1 MVFSASASLKKVGS
15 MILLTLMA
23 GSVVLAQNTWFKAP
37 ERGITSWKPAP
48 NWEHGLLSGNGT
60 MGAIVFGDP
69 HEETIILNHD
79 QLYVPREQSSELI
92 NQAERLEEIR
102 ELIKN
107 GQYEEAAKIPVE
119 IRKAAGYNDDRDPY
133 MPAFDLSIMQ
143 EPANIQQ
150 YVRATDFETGEAIT
164 TWKDDVGKFQR
175 KLFVSRADSIIVL
188 SIKADSPIN
197 CKVQFDNRPVEW
209 NQWSFVNEHID
220 EMTAEAEGMWLTYKS
235 KFKKKNKGGL
245 EGYEGVGRIIL
256 SGGTAKSDGKSIEIS
271 QADEVLILIKIR
283 PNYNYE
289 QSLIPQIKEEL
300 SGMGG
305 SYGQLLEQHKTIHA
319 KIFNRVRLSL
329 SSKAEDK
336 RLHTEEILLRA
347 KEGDVPLALIEKV
360 FDAGRYNILSS
371 TGMNPPNLQGIW
383 SGTWTPAWSSS
394 FTHDGN
400 LPSAMSVVMPGN
412 MPELMKSYVQYHQRY
427 LEDYKENAEKL
438 FGTRGINLPV
448 HTTTEGWPTD
458 FNEIW
463 CLTLWTGG
471 AAWAADIMYDYY
483 LYTLDKDY
491 LAKYAYPW
499 LKQVAWFYEDFL
511 YEGANGKYVFNPSY
525 SPENN
530 PRNSSSQAALNATM
544 DVMLA
549 KQVLSSVIE
558 AGEVLKEDK
567 SQLKKWQEMLDKLP
581 GYEVNQE
588 GVLREWIWPG
598 FEDNYRHRHV
608 SQLYSLYNHRDAD
621 IIENEMLRKGA
632 VKLIEKKLEFRREEG
647 GGEMAFGLVQLGLS
661 AAHLG
666 EAGQAEEAVNWLS
679 SRYWSAG
686 FGSFHNV
693 GALLNTDISGG
704 LPAVIIHMLAYS
716 GGNNSIYLLPALPED
731 WKTGNITGISLRN
744 RITLT
749 ELKWNEREVLAT
761 LESHL
766 KQGVKI
772 KLPGGVEEVYLLKG
786 AEEIKL
792 KVTNRE
798 IKVDLPA
805 QTGTKLRLIMKKQ

>member
-1 MVFSASASLKKVGS
+1 MFGLFISILKRTALTCLLMVLGLHSL
-15 MILLTLMA
+15 
-23 GSVVLAQNTWFKAP
+23 LAQSTWFEAP

-60 MGAIVFGDP
+60 TGAIVFGDP
-69 HEETIILNHD
+69 HEEIIILSHD
-79 QLYVPREQSSELI
+79 QLYVPREKSSQLI
-92 NQAERLEEIR
+92 NQAARLDEIR
-102 ELIKN
+102 ELINK

-119 IRKAAGYNDDRDPY
+119 VRKEAGYDDDRDPY
-133 MPAFDLSIMQ
+133 MPAFDLNITQ
-143 EPANIQQ
+143 QPANIQQ

-164 TWKDDVGKFQR
+164 TWKDDLGTFQR
-175 KLFVSRADSIIVL
+175 KLFVSRTDSVIVL
-188 SIKADSPIN
+188 SIKSDTPIS
-197 CKVQFDNRPVEW
+197 CKIQFSHRPVEW
-209 NQWSFVNEHID
+209 NQWAFVGEHIG
-220 EMTAEAEGMWLTYKS
+220 EMTAKAEGTWLTYKS
-235 KFKKKNKGGL
+235 EFKKKYEGGL
-245 EGYEGVGRIIL
+245 EGYEGVGRLIL
-256 SGGTAKSDGKSIEIS
+256 SGGTAKTDGRSIEIS
-271 QADEVLILIKIR
+271 QADEVLLLIKIR
-283 PNYNYE
+283 PNYHYE
-289 QSLIPQIKEEL
+289 QSLIPQIKQEL
-300 SGMGG
+300 SAIGEG
-305 SYGQLLEQHKTIHA
+305 YDQLLEKHKTIHT
-319 KIFNRVRLSL
+319 KIFNRMQLNLSA
-329 SSKAEDK
+329 KPEDR
-336 RLHTEEILLRA
+336 RLHAEEILLKA

-412 MPELMKSYVQYHQRY
+412 MPELMQSYVQYHQRY

-438 FGTRGINLPV
+438 FGTRGINLPA
-448 HTTTEGWPTD
+448 HTTTKGWPTD
-458 FNEIW
+458 FNETW

-483 LYTLDKDY
+483 RYTLDRDY
-491 LAKYAYPW
+491 LKRYAYPW
-499 LKQVAWFYEDFL
+499 LKEVAWFYEDFL
-511 YEGANGKYVFNPSY
+511 YEGRDGQYVFNPSY

-530 PRNSSSQAALNATM
+530 PANDASQAALNATM

-549 KQVLSSVIE
+549 RQVLRSAIE

-581 GYEVNQE
+581 EYEVNQE
-588 GVLREWIWPG
+588 GVLREWLWPG

-621 IIENEMLRKGA
+621 IIENEKLRKGA
-632 VKLIEKKLEFRREEG
+632 VKLIEKKLAFRRDEG

-679 SRYWSAG
+679 SRYWSTG

-704 LPAVIIHMLAYS
+704 LPAVIIHMLAYN
-716 GGNNSIYLLPALPED
+716 GDNNSVYLLPALPED
-731 WKTGNITGISLRN
+731 WKAGSITGISLRN

-761 LESHL
+761 LESPL

-772 KLPGGVEEVYLLKG
+772 KLPDGVEEVYLLKG
-786 AEEIKL
+786 AKEMKL
-792 KVTNRE
+792 KVTSME
-798 IKVDLPA
+798 VKVDLPA
-805 QTGTKLRLIMKKQ
+805 QTGTKLRLIRKK